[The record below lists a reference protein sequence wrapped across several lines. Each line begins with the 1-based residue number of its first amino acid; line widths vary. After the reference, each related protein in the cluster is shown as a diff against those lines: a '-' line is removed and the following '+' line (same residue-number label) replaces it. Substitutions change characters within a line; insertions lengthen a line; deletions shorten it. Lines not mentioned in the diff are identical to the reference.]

1 MFKFSDRPRLFLAAL
16 AFALVGGAT
25 ASLALDDFSGVGRA
39 ATPAELKA
47 WDIDVRPDFLGLPKG
62 SGSVDQG
69 MDIWEGKCA
78 VCHGTFGESNKVFTP
93 LVGGV
98 EKEDLKTGHVAALMR
113 KDFPA
118 RTTFMKVPTVSTLF
132 DYIRRAMPWNAPKS
146 LSDDEVY
153 AVLAYL
159 LNLSDIVP
167 SDFVLNDQT
176 IRDVQK
182 IMPNRN
188 GMTYDHAMW
197 PSKALSGK
205 DIKPDTHAVACM
217 KDCKK
222 APEIASSLPD
232 YALASHGNIA
242 DQNRRVGQVRGQVT
256 AASAEPAAGGKPSPA
271 ALAEASGCLGCH
283 AVSSRLVGPSYL
295 EVADKY
301 KGKDVSAQIFAK
313 VRAGGEGV
321 WGDIAMPPQEEI
333 KDEDLKTLVAW
344 ILDGAPTK

>member
-1 MFKFSDRPRLFLAAL
+1 MFRFSDRSPLRIGLLAAAMVAGGSA
-16 AFALVGGAT
+16 AFAT
-25 ASLALDDFSGVGRA
+25 DDFPGIGRA
-39 ATPAELKA
+39 ATPAEIKA

-62 SGSVDQG
+62 SGSVAQG
-69 MDIWEGKCA
+69 QTVWEEKCA

-98 EKEDLKTGHVAALMR
+98 EKDDLKTGHVAALMR

-146 LSDDEVY
+146 LSDDQVY

-167 SDFVLNDQT
+167 DDFVLDDRT

-188 GMTYDHAMW
+188 GMTFAHAMW
-197 PSKALSGK
+197 PSPAFSGK
-205 DIKPDTHAVACM
+205 PVAPDVKVEPCM
-217 KDCKK
+217 KACKK
-222 APEIASSLPD
+222 EAEIVSDLPD
-232 YALASHGNIA
+232 YALASHGNLA
-242 DQNRRVGQVRGQVT
+242 DQNRKIGPVRGQVT
-256 AASAEPAAGGKPSPA
+256 APSAEIVAVRPKGAVIADS
-271 ALAEASGCLGCH
+271 SGCLGCH
-283 AVSSRLVGPSYL
+283 AVNSKLVGPSYV
-295 EVADKY
+295 EVAGKY
-301 KGKDVSAQIFAK
+301 KGQVEASTKLFAK

-321 WGDIAMPPQEEI
+321 WGDMAMPPQEGI
-333 KDEDLKTLVAW
+333 ADEDLKSVLAW
-344 ILDGAPTK
+344 ILEGAPEK

>member
-1 MFKFSDRPRLFLAAL
+1 MFRFSDRPRLFAATLLAGL
-16 AFALVGGAT
+16 GV
-25 ASLALDDFSGVGRA
+25 ASSAALALDDFAGIGRA
-39 ATPAELKA
+39 ATPAEIKA

-62 SGSVDQG
+62 SGSVEQG
-69 MDIWEGKCA
+69 QAVWEEKCA

-98 EKEDLKTGHVAALMR
+98 EKDDLKTGHVAALMR

-146 LSDDEVY
+146 LSDDQVY

-167 SDFVLNDQT
+167 DDFVLNDQT

-188 GMTYDHAMW
+188 GMTFDHAMW
-197 PSKALSGK
+197 PSTAFSGK
-205 DIKPDTHAVACM
+205 AVGPDTHAQPCM
-217 KDCKK
+217 KACKK
-222 APEIASSLPD
+222 EAEIGSTLPEH
-232 YALASHGNIA
+232 ALSSHGNLA
-242 DQNRRVGQVRGQVT
+242 DQNRHFGPVRGQVT
-256 AASAEPAAGGKPSPA
+256 AASLVVSAQPTMASVAEAAG
-271 ALAEASGCLGCH
+271 CFGCH
-283 AVSSRLVGPSYL
+283 AVASRVVGPSYV

-301 KGKDVSAQIFAK
+301 KGQDAAAKLFAK

-321 WGDIAMPPQEEI
+321 WGEVAMPPQTDI
-333 KDEDLKTLVAW
+333 KDEDLKALVAW
-344 ILDGAPTK
+344 ILEGAPNK